1 MPRRH
6 WTVVVRSENIWV
18 EESFNPVAIHIHHLL
33 FSNVQVVQLTMTAK
47 QNLQGTNGLSMRYEY

>member
-1 MPRRH
+1 M
-6 WTVVVRSENIWV
+6 VVRSENIWV